1 MKINDVNIATW
12 SARQSTMSFAPT
24 KYTNAST
31 WQAGAAVPSL
41 FGGIVGF
48 KTLTLN
54 LIVKG
59 IDRADILENVS
70 DIVAACK
77 DKVTISLD
85 RYPRKFTGYLTSAS
99 NEELSKKRFH
109 RLNLQFNGY
118 EHGDVETVSGTASL
132 RIYNPGNLPSPAK
145 IVLSPSQAI
154 ASVTLTGLC
163 QDSYTGEDL
172 PVTVKN
178 LVKNQAV
185 YLDGINGSINSG
197 GLPREADIWRLPY
210 LMPGWTDI
218 TCNSNYVTVGIECL
232 PLYA

>member
-1 MKINDVNIATW
+1 MKINDVDITVW
-12 SARQSTMSFAPT
+12 HARQSTMSFSPSRI
-24 KYTNAST
+24 TNIST
-31 WQAGAAVPSL
+31 WQTGAVIPSL
-41 FGGIVGF
+41 FAGTVDF

-59 IDRADILENVS
+59 ANRADILKNVS
-70 DIVAACK
+70 CIVAACR

-99 NEELSKKRFH
+99 NEELSKKLFH
-109 RLNLQFNGY
+109 RLNLQFSGY
-118 EHGDVETVSGTASL
+118 EHGDAETASGTASL

-145 IVLSPSQAI
+145 ITLSPSQAI

-218 TCNSNYVTVGIECL
+218 TCNSNYVTVGVECL